1 MMEIKVNNN
10 NTNMDSE
17 DNLND
22 NLQNNI
28 FANGGSNVVG
38 TGLMEENGKEIL
50 SDNASDTVYDWT
62 YGNDGSISDAGNEGS
77 LDTENADVSDGNAA
91 HMEGNAAIESD
102 ISGNDLYPPAVSVS
116 GGDIYI
122 EYYGV
127 LSCSCGDGSASPFM
141 EEDVTHI
148 NNTLDM
154 LLFTADGILFFILF
168 AWAEKKISNGIR
180 KLFHK
185 ITPNT

>member
-1 MMEIKVNNN
+1 MMEIKDNNN
-10 NTNMDSE
+10 NTNMESE

-28 FANGGSNVVG
+28 FANGGSNVDI

-50 SDNASDTVYDWT
+50 SDNTSDTVYDWT
-62 YGNDGSISDAGNEGS
+62 YGNDGSISDAGIEGS
-77 LDTENADVSDGNAA
+77 PGTENADVSDGNAA
-91 HMEGNAAIESD
+91 HMEGYSAVESD
-102 ISGNDLYPPAVSVS
+102 VSSNDLYPPVASVS
-116 GGDIYI
+116 GGDIYG
-122 EYYGV
+122 EYYGS
-127 LSCSCGDGSASPFM
+127 LSCSCGDGSASPFT
-141 EEDVTHI
+141 EESATHI
-148 NNTLDM
+148 NDTLDT

-168 AWAEKKISNGIR
+168 TWAEKKVTNGIR